1 MPESARGEDAVETET
16 TKAMQ
21 EALHAAVTRMNGSG
35 SNGNGEHKAAFS
47 GDMMGVLMSVVSKLL
62 QGSESSEELVEKL
75 DALQKGD
82 LTSLREQVRI
92 LRKQCFRMLK
102 SQEQLFL
109 KVEEIQ
115 REQNNVARAVLD
127 LAHHMARITFIDDAA
142 DIEHDAGRVISR
154 ETDAYHRTGS
164 RAHSSGLGRRPRG
177 TSVEHGSTSRAGRAK

>member
-1 MPESARGEDAVETET
+1 MDTET

-21 EALHAAVTRMNGSG
+21 QALEAAVTKM
-35 SNGNGEHKAAFS
+35 NGNGNGQHGLGESKGFS
-47 GDMMGVLMSVVSKLL
+47 PEMMGIVMSVLSKLL

-82 LTSLREQVRI
+82 LTALREQVQI

-102 SQEQLFL
+102 SQEQVFL
-109 KVEEIQ
+109 KIEEIQ

-142 DIEHDAGRVISR
+142 EIDEDDDRGGLRAPGGRR
-154 ETDAYHRTGS
+154 GEA
-164 RAHSSGLGRRPRG
+164 RANGNGLGRRPRG
-177 TSVEHGSTSRAGRAK
+177 TSVDHGSTSRAGRSR

>member
-1 MPESARGEDAVETET
+1 VETET

-21 EALHAAVTRMNGSG
+21 DALHAAVTKMNGNGNG
-35 SNGNGEHKAAFS
+35 SNGLGDMKGFS
-47 GDMMGVLMSVVSKLL
+47 PDMMGVLMSVVSKLL

-82 LTSLREQVRI
+82 LTSLRDQVQV
-92 LRKQCFRMLK
+92 LRKQCFRILK

-127 LAHHMARITFIDDAA
+127 LAHHMARITFIDDATEI
-142 DIEHDAGRVISR
+142 DDDHDGDGLRGHEGGRRTDSR
-154 ETDAYHRTGS
+154 VNGGGA
-164 RAHSSGLGRRPRG
+164 GRRPRG
-177 TSVEHGSTSRAGRAK
+177 TSVEHGSTSRAGRSR

>member
-1 MPESARGEDAVETET
+1 VEAET

-21 EALHAAVTRMNGSG
+21 DALQAAVTRMNGNG
-35 SNGNGEHKAAFS
+35 SMGLGDAKGFS
-47 GDMMGVLMSVVSKLL
+47 PDMMGVVMSVLTKLL

-82 LTSLREQVRI
+82 LTALREQVQV
-92 LRKQCFRMLK
+92 LRKQCFRILK

-115 REQNNVARAVLD
+115 REQSNVARAVLD

-142 DIEHDAGRVISR
+142 EMDDDNDRGGARGSDGGRRMDSR
-154 ETDAYHRTGS
+154 MNG
-164 RAHSSGLGRRPRG
+164 SGLGRRPRG
-177 TSVEHGSTSRAGRAK
+177 TSVEHGSVSRAGRSR

>member
-1 MPESARGEDAVETET
+1 
-16 TKAMQ
+16 
-21 EALHAAVTRMNGSG
+21 
-35 SNGNGEHKAAFS
+35 
-47 GDMMGVLMSVVSKLL
+47 MSVLSKLL

-82 LTSLREQVRI
+82 LTALREQVQI

-127 LAHHMARITFIDDAA
+127 LAHHMARITFIDDATGIDDDDRGA
-142 DIEHDAGRVISR
+142 LQPSGGGRR
-154 ETDAYHRTGS
+154 MEPRANGS
-164 RAHSSGLGRRPRG
+164 GPGRRPRG
-177 TSVEHGSTSRAGRAK
+177 TSVEHGSASRAGRAR

>member
-1 MPESARGEDAVETET
+1 VDTET

-21 EALHAAVTRMNGSG
+21 DALQAAVTKMNGNG
-35 SNGNGEHKAAFS
+35 SNGLGESKGFS
-47 GDMMGVLMSVVSKLL
+47 PDMMGVLMSVLSKLL

-75 DALQKGD
+75 EALQKGD
-82 LTSLREQVRI
+82 ITSLRDQVQV
-92 LRKQCFRMLK
+92 LRKQCFRILK

-142 DIEHDAGRVISR
+142 EIDDDDDRGTRRGADGGRR
-154 ETDAYHRTGS
+154 ADPRTNGS
-164 RAHSSGLGRRPRG
+164 GPGRRPRG
-177 TSVEHGSTSRAGRAK
+177 TSVEHGSASRAGRSR

>member
-1 MPESARGEDAVETET
+1 METDT

-21 EALHAAVTRMNGSG
+21 EALQAAVTRMNG
-35 SNGNGEHKAAFS
+35 NGTNGQGESKGFS
-47 GDMMGVLMSVVSKLL
+47 PDMMGVLMSVMGKLL

-82 LTSLREQVRI
+82 LTTLREQVQM

-127 LAHHMARITFIDDAA
+127 LAHHMARITFIDDATEI
-142 DIEHDAGRVISR
+142 DDD
-154 ETDAYHRTGS
+154 TDHGGLRGLEGS
-164 RAHSSGLGRRPRG
+164 RRGDSRVNGSGLGRRPRG
-177 TSVEHGSTSRAGRAK
+177 TAVEHGATNRAGRSR

>member
-1 MPESARGEDAVETET
+1 MDTDT

-21 EALHAAVTRMNGSG
+21 DALHAAVTKMNGNG
-35 SNGNGEHKAAFS
+35 SNGVGDMKGFS
-47 GDMMGVLMSVVSKLL
+47 PDMMGVLMSVVSKLL

-82 LTSLREQVRI
+82 LTSLRDQVQV
-92 LRKQCFRMLK
+92 LRKQCFRILK

-142 DIEHDAGRVISR
+142 EIDDDHERESVRGHDGGRRTDSR
-154 ETDAYHRTGS
+154 VNGS
-164 RAHSSGLGRRPRG
+164 GPGRRPRG
-177 TSVEHGSTSRAGRAK
+177 TSVEHGSTSRAGRSR

>member
-1 MPESARGEDAVETET
+1 VDTDT

-21 EALHAAVTRMNGSG
+21 EALEAAVTKMNGHG
-35 SNGNGEHKAAFS
+35 SNGLGESKGFS
-47 GDMMGVLMSVVSKLL
+47 PDMMGVVMSVLSKLL

-82 LTSLREQVRI
+82 LTSLREQVQV

-109 KVEEIQ
+109 KIEEIQ

-127 LAHHMARITFIDDAA
+127 LAHHMARITFIDDPT
-142 DIEHDAGRVISR
+142 DIDDDDDDDRGALRTLGSKRRTEARVN
-154 ETDAYHRTGS
+154 GN
-164 RAHSSGLGRRPRG
+164 GNGRRPRG
-177 TSVEHGSTSRAGRAK
+177 TSVEHGSSSRAGRSK

>member
-1 MPESARGEDAVETET
+1 VDTDT

-21 EALHAAVTRMNGSG
+21 EALEAAVTRMNGNG
-35 SNGNGEHKAAFS
+35 SHGPGESKGLS
-47 GDMMGVLMSVVSKLL
+47 PDMMGVVMSVLSKLL

-82 LTSLREQVRI
+82 LTSLREQVQI
-92 LRKQCFRMLK
+92 LRKQCFRLLK

-127 LAHHMARITFIDDAA
+127 LAHHMARITFIDDATEMDDDDRGA
-142 DIEHDAGRVISR
+142 LQAP
-154 ETDAYHRTGS
+154 GS
-164 RAHSSGLGRRPRG
+164 RRTQTRANGGLGRRPRG
-177 TSVEHGSTSRAGRAK
+177 GSVEHGSTSRAGRSR

>member
-1 MPESARGEDAVETET
+1 
-16 TKAMQ
+16 MQ
-21 EALHAAVTRMNGSG
+21 EALQAAVTRMNSNG
-35 SNGNGEHKAAFS
+35 SNGTGEPKAFS
-47 GDMMGVLMSVVSKLL
+47 GDMMGVLMSVLSKLL

-82 LTSLREQVRI
+82 LTSLREQVQI

-127 LAHHMARITFIDDAA
+127 LAHHMARITFIDDATEF
-142 DIEHDAGRVISR
+142 DDNEDRIVSR
-154 ETDAYHRTGS
+154 ESDGRRRTGS
-164 RAHSSGLGRRPRG
+164 RVNGSGLGRRPRG
-177 TSVEHGSTSRAGRAK
+177 TSVEHGSTSRAGRSK

>member
-1 MPESARGEDAVETET
+1 MDTET

-21 EALHAAVTRMNGSG
+21 DALHAAVTRMNGNG
-35 SNGNGEHKAAFS
+35 SNGAAAPPPALS
-47 GDMMGVLMSVVSKLL
+47 GDMMGVVMSVLSKLL

-82 LTSLREQVRI
+82 LTALREQVQI
-92 LRKQCFRMLK
+92 LRKLMFRMLK

-127 LAHHMARITFIDDAA
+127 LAHHMARITFIDDGVGIDDDDRDLARGS
-142 DIEHDAGRVISR
+142 DSYRRTESRVNGHGRK
-154 ETDAYHRTGS
+154 
-164 RAHSSGLGRRPRG
+164 PRG
-177 TSVEHGSTSRAGRAK
+177 TSVEHGSSSRAGRSR

>member
-1 MPESARGEDAVETET
+1 VDTDT

-21 EALHAAVTRMNGSG
+21 EALHAAVTRMNGNG
-35 SNGNGEHKAAFS
+35 HGNGNGSSGLADGAKNFS
-47 GDMMGVLMSVVSKLL
+47 PDMMGVLMSVVSKLL

-82 LTSLREQVRI
+82 LTALRDQVQV
-92 LRKQCFRMLK
+92 LRKQCFRILK

-127 LAHHMARITFIDDAA
+127 LAHHMARITFIDDAPGA
-142 DIEHDAGRVISR
+142 DDDDDRASDNYR
-154 ETDAYHRTGS
+154 RTES
-164 RAHSSGLGRRPRG
+164 RANGNGNGNGHGRRPRG
-177 TSVEHGSTSRAGRAK
+177 TAVEHGSTSRAGRAR

>member
-1 MPESARGEDAVETET
+1 VETET
-16 TKAMQ
+16 TKAMH
-21 EALHAAVTRMNGSG
+21 EALQAAVTRMNGNG
-35 SNGNGEHKAAFS
+35 SNGTGEPKAAFS

-82 LTSLREQVRI
+82 LTSLRDQVQI

-115 REQNNVARAVLD
+115 REQNNVASAVLD
-127 LAHHMARITFIDDAA
+127 LAHHIARITFIDDAT
-142 DIEHDAGRVISR
+142 DIEDEDDRVVSR
-154 ETDAYHRTGS
+154 GSDSYRRTGS
-164 RAHSSGLGRRPRG
+164 RTNGSGLGRRPRG
-177 TSVEHGSTSRAGRAK
+177 TSAEHGSTSRAGRSK

>member
-1 MPESARGEDAVETET
+1 MDTDT

-21 EALHAAVTRMNGSG
+21 EALEAAVTRMNGNG
-35 SNGNGEHKAAFS
+35 SHGLGESKGFS
-47 GDMMGVLMSVVSKLL
+47 PDMMGVVMSVLSKLL

-82 LTSLREQVRI
+82 LTSLREQVQI
-92 LRKQCFRMLK
+92 LRKQCFRLLK

-127 LAHHMARITFIDDAA
+127 LAHHMARITFIDDATEMDDDNRGA
-142 DIEHDAGRVISR
+142 LQAQGGGRR
-154 ETDAYHRTGS
+154 TETRGNG
-164 RAHSSGLGRRPRG
+164 GLGRRPRG
-177 TSVEHGSTSRAGRAK
+177 ASVDHGSTSRAGRSR

>member
-1 MPESARGEDAVETET
+1 MKKREGAVETET

-21 EALHAAVTRMNGSG
+21 EALHAAVTRMNGNG
-35 SNGNGEHKAAFS
+35 SNGNGEQKAAFS

-82 LTSLREQVRI
+82 LTTLRDQVQI

-127 LAHHMARITFIDDAA
+127 LAHHMARITFIDDAT
-142 DIEHDAGRVISR
+142 DIGDDDDDRGVPRASDSR
-154 ETDAYHRTGS
+154 RTES
-164 RAHSSGLGRRPRG
+164 RANGSGLGRRPRG
-177 TSVEHGSTSRAGRAK
+177 TSVEHGSTSRAGRSR

>member
-1 MPESARGEDAVETET
+1 MQDAL
-16 TKAMQ
+16 Q
-21 EALHAAVTRMNGSG
+21 AAVTRMNG
-35 SNGNGEHKAAFS
+35 NGTNGATEPKAFS

-82 LTSLREQVRI
+82 LTSLRDQVQI
-92 LRKQCFRMLK
+92 LRKQCYRMLK

-127 LAHHMARITFIDDAA
+127 LAHHMARITFIDDAPGIDDDDDDDRSVYA
-142 DIEHDAGRVISR
+142 SDGKRRRDSR
-154 ETDAYHRTGS
+154 GNGNGNGH
-164 RAHSSGLGRRPRG
+164 GRRPRG
-177 TSVEHGSTSRAGRAK
+177 TSVEHGSTSRAGRAR

>member
-1 MPESARGEDAVETET
+1 VDTDT
-16 TKAMQ
+16 TKVMQ
-21 EALHAAVTRMNGSG
+21 DALQAAVTRMNGNG
-35 SNGNGEHKAAFS
+35 SNGGAEPKAFS

-82 LTSLREQVRI
+82 LASLREQVQI
-92 LRKQCFRMLK
+92 LRKQCFRILK

-127 LAHHMARITFIDDAA
+127 LAHHMARITFIDDAHGVDDDDRGTLHA
-142 DIEHDAGRVISR
+142 SDSYR
-154 ETDAYHRTGS
+154 RTES
-164 RAHSSGLGRRPRG
+164 RANGNGHGRKPRG
-177 TSVEHGSTSRAGRAK
+177 TSVEHGSTSRAGRAR

>member
-1 MPESARGEDAVETET
+1 MDTET

-21 EALHAAVTRMNGSG
+21 DALHAAVTRINGNG
-35 SNGNGEHKAAFS
+35 SNGGSEPKAFS

-82 LTSLREQVRI
+82 LASLREQVQI

-102 SQEQLFL
+102 SQEQIFL

-127 LAHHMARITFIDDAA
+127 LAHHMARITFIDDG
-142 DIEHDAGRVISR
+142 AGVDVDDDRGVVHASGNGRHTESRVNGNGNG
-154 ETDAYHRTGS
+154 H
-164 RAHSSGLGRRPRG
+164 GRKPRG
-177 TSVEHGSTSRAGRAK
+177 TTVEHGSTSRAGRTR

>member
-1 MPESARGEDAVETET
+1 MDTET

-21 EALHAAVTRMNGSG
+21 DALQAAVTRMNG
-35 SNGNGEHKAAFS
+35 NGAGGGAEPRAFS

-82 LTSLREQVRI
+82 LTSLREQVQI

-115 REQNNVARAVLD
+115 REQANVARAVLD
-127 LAHHMARITFIDDAA
+127 LAHHMARITFIDDGVGVE
-142 DIEHDAGRVISR
+142 DDDDRGLPYGSGSGRHPQSR
-154 ETDAYHRTGS
+154 VNGNGH
-164 RAHSSGLGRRPRG
+164 GRKPRG
-177 TSVEHGSTSRAGRAK
+177 TPVEHGSTSRAGRTR